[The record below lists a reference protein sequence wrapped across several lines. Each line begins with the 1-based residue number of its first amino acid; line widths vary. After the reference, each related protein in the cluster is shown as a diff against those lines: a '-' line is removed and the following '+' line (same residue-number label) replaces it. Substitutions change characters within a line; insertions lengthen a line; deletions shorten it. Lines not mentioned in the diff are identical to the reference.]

1 MMGRR
6 LPTNDARR
14 TLWAHQ
20 DGEKRIYVNCRIENK
35 SGSYRH
41 YDRVEITEIGGEIV
55 STKALPDLHTLVRV

>member
-14 TLWAHQ
+14 TLWRHHEG
-20 DGEKRIYVNCRIENK
+20 DKTIYLNCRIENK

-41 YDRVEITEIGGEIV
+41 YDRVEVTEIDGEVV
-55 STKALPDLHTLVRV
+55 STKELPDLHTLVRV